1 MSNDYPPPGAPQG
14 PPEDPSGQ
22 DPAHPT
28 GQPPP
33 PPAPGQPQWNPQ
45 SAGPPPPGY
54 GHGGYGQAPYG
65 QPGYGQPG
73 YGQPRQTSPLAIVSL
88 VLGIL
93 GLPCCM
99 FFVLGI
105 AAVVTGLIGRKQI
118 RESQGRLKGDGMA
131 LAGIVLGVV
140 AVMFALVYYILI
152 ATGVVESSFDL
163 ETAP

>member
-1 MSNDYPPPGAPQG
+1 MSNDYPPAGAPQG

-22 DPAHPT
+22 DPAYPT
-28 GQPPP
+28 SQPPP
-33 PPAPGQPQWNPQ
+33 PPPPGQPQWNPQ
-45 SAGPPPPGY
+45 SAGTPPPGY
-54 GHGGYGQAPYG
+54 GRGGYGQPPYG
-65 QPGYGQPG
+65 QS
-73 YGQPRQTSPLAIVSL
+73 RQTSPLAIVSL

-140 AVMFALVYYILI
+140 AVMFALVYYILM
-152 ATGVVESSFDL
+152 ATGVVESNFDL
-163 ETAP
+163 DTAP

>member
-1 MSNDYPPPGAPQG
+1 
-14 PPEDPSGQ
+14 
-22 DPAHPT
+22 
-28 GQPPP
+28 
-33 PPAPGQPQWNPQ
+33 
-45 SAGPPPPGY
+45 
-54 GHGGYGQAPYG
+54 
-65 QPGYGQPG
+65 
-73 YGQPRQTSPLAIVSL
+73 

-105 AAVVTGLIGRKQI
+105 AAGVTGLIGRKQI

-152 ATGVVESSFDL
+152 ATGVVESSFDV